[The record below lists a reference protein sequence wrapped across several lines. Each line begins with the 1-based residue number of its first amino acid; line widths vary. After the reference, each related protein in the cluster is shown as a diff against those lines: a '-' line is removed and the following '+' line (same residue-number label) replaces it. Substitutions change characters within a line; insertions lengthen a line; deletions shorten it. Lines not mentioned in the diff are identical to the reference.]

1 MNLYEQ
7 LNEIFPHLISIRKL
21 ETYVSIDV
29 ELPTTWKLPK
39 KYVDEK
45 MVVEQ
50 KSAKPEFR
58 CFSFATS
65 FDEETL
71 DKLFNNLKNI
81 VKYNKEREEKE
92 RLFEEKV
99 KELKSFFDKSNLT
112 DLKSLEFQVNND
124 YKLVELEEDEQE
136 DEDRISRESVELV

>member
-7 LNEIFPHLISIRKL
+7 LNEIFPYLISIRKL

-50 KSAKPEFR
+50 KSAKTEFR

-81 VKYNKEREEKE
+81 IKYNKEREEKE
-92 RLFEEKV
+92 KLFEEKV

-112 DLKSLEFQVNND
+112 DLKSLEFQVNNV
-124 YKLVELEEDEQE
+124 LNLELEEDEQE

>member
-50 KSAKPEFR
+50 KSTKTEFR

-71 DKLFNNLKNI
+71 DKLLNNLKNI
-81 VKYNKEREEKE
+81 IKYNKEREEKE

-112 DLKSLEFQVNND
+112 DLKSLEFQVNNV
-124 YKLVELEEDEQE
+124 LNLELEEEEQE

>member
-7 LNEIFPHLISIRKL
+7 LNEIFPYLISIRKL

-81 VKYNKEREEKE
+81 IKYNKEREEKE
-92 RLFEEKV
+92 KLFEDKV

-112 DLKSLEFQVNND
+112 DLKSLEFQVNNV
-124 YKLVELEEDEQE
+124 LNLELEEDEQE

>member
-50 KSAKPEFR
+50 KSAKTEFR

-71 DKLFNNLKNI
+71 DKLLNNLKNI
-81 VKYNKEREEKE
+81 IKYNKEREEKE
-92 RLFEEKV
+92 KLFEEKV

-112 DLKSLEFQVNND
+112 DLKSLEFQINNV
-124 YKLVELEEDEQE
+124 LNLELEEEEKE

>member
-7 LNEIFPHLISIRKL
+7 LSEIFPHLISIRKL

-71 DKLFNNLKNI
+71 DKLLNNLKNI
-81 VKYNKEREEKE
+81 IKYNKEREEKE

-112 DLKSLEFQVNND
+112 DLKSLEFQVNNV
-124 YKLVELEEDEQE
+124 LNLELEEEEQE

>member
-7 LNEIFPHLISIRKL
+7 LNEIFPYLISIRKL
-21 ETYVSIDV
+21 EAYVSIDV

-50 KSAKPEFR
+50 KSTKTEFR

-81 VKYNKEREEKE
+81 IKYNKEREEKE

-112 DLKSLEFQVNND
+112 DLKSLEFQVNNV
-124 YKLVELEEDEQE
+124 LNLELEEEEQE

>member
-7 LNEIFPHLISIRKL
+7 LNEIFPYLISIRKL

-50 KSAKPEFR
+50 KSTKTEFR

-71 DKLFNNLKNI
+71 DKLLNNLKNI
-81 VKYNKEREEKE
+81 IKYNKEREEKE

-112 DLKSLEFQVNND
+112 DLKSLEFQVNNV
-124 YKLVELEEDEQE
+124 LNLELEEQE

>member
-7 LNEIFPHLISIRKL
+7 LSEIFPHLISIRKL
-21 ETYVSIDV
+21 ENYVTIDV
-29 ELPTTWKLPK
+29 ELPITWKLPK

-50 KSAKPEFR
+50 KSVKPEFR

-71 DKLFNNLKNI
+71 DKLFDNLKKI
-81 VKYNKEREEKE
+81 IKYNKEREEKE

-99 KELKSFFDKSNLT
+99 KELKSFFDKSDLT
-112 DLKSLEFQVNND
+112 DLKGLEFQVNNEI
-124 YKLVELEEDEQE
+124 KLTLEED
-136 DEDRISRESVELV
+136 DEDGISRENIELV

>member
-50 KSAKPEFR
+50 KSAKTEFR

-71 DKLFNNLKNI
+71 DKLLNNLKNI
-81 VKYNKEREEKE
+81 IKYNKEREEKE

-112 DLKSLEFQVNND
+112 DLKSLEFQVNNV
-124 YKLVELEEDEQE
+124 LNLELEEEEKE

>member
-7 LNEIFPHLISIRKL
+7 LNEIFPYLISIRKL

-50 KSAKPEFR
+50 KSVKPEFR

-81 VKYNKEREEKE
+81 IKYNKEREEKE
-92 RLFEEKV
+92 KLFEEKV

-112 DLKSLEFQVNND
+112 DLKSLEFQVNNV
-124 YKLVELEEDEQE
+124 LNLELEEDEQE

>member
-50 KSAKPEFR
+50 KSAKTEFR

-71 DKLFNNLKNI
+71 DKLLNNLKNI
-81 VKYNKEREEKE
+81 IKYNKEREEKE

-112 DLKSLEFQVNND
+112 DLKSLEFQINNV
-124 YKLVELEEDEQE
+124 LNLELEEEEQE

>member
-50 KSAKPEFR
+50 KSAPPEFR

>member
-7 LNEIFPHLISIRKL
+7 LNEIFPYLISIRKL

-50 KSAKPEFR
+50 KSAKTEFR

-81 VKYNKEREEKE
+81 IKYNKEREEKE

-112 DLKSLEFQVNND
+112 DLKSLEFQVNNV
-124 YKLVELEEDEQE
+124 LNLELEEDEQE
-136 DEDRISRESVELV
+136 DEDRIPRESVELV

>member
-7 LNEIFPHLISIRKL
+7 LNEIFPYLISIRKL

-50 KSAKPEFR
+50 KSTKTEFR

-92 RLFEEKV
+92 KLFEEKV

-112 DLKSLEFQVNND
+112 DLKSLEFQVNNV
-124 YKLVELEEDEQE
+124 LNLELEEDEQE

>member
-7 LNEIFPHLISIRKL
+7 LNEIFPYLISIRKL

-81 VKYNKEREEKE
+81 IKYNKEREEKE
-92 RLFEEKV
+92 KLFEEKV

-112 DLKSLEFQVNND
+112 DLKSLEFQVNNV
-124 YKLVELEEDEQE
+124 LNLELEEDEQE

>member
-71 DKLFNNLKNI
+71 DK
-81 VKYNKEREEKE
+81 YNKEREEKE

-112 DLKSLEFQVNND
+112 DLKSLEFQVSND
-124 YKLVELEEDEQE
+124 YKLVELEEDG

>member
-7 LNEIFPHLISIRKL
+7 LNEIFPYLISIRKL

-50 KSAKPEFR
+50 KSTKTEFR

-71 DKLFNNLKNI
+71 DKLLNNLKNI
-81 VKYNKEREEKE
+81 IKYNKEREEKE

-112 DLKSLEFQVNND
+112 DLKSLEFQVNNV
-124 YKLVELEEDEQE
+124 LNLELEEEQE
-136 DEDRISRESVELV
+136 DEDRIPRESVELV

>member
-50 KSAKPEFR
+50 KSAKTEFR

-71 DKLFNNLKNI
+71 DKLLNNLKNI
-81 VKYNKEREEKE
+81 IKYNKEREEKE

-112 DLKSLEFQVNND
+112 DLKSLEFQVNNV
-124 YKLVELEEDEQE
+124 LNLELEEEEQE

>member
-1 MNLYEQ
+1 M
-7 LNEIFPHLISIRKL
+7 
-21 ETYVSIDV
+21 
-29 ELPTTWKLPK
+29 
-39 KYVDEK
+39 
-45 MVVEQ
+45 
-50 KSAKPEFR
+50 
-58 CFSFATS
+58 
-65 FDEETL
+65 

-81 VKYNKEREEKE
+81 IKYNKEREEKE
-92 RLFEEKV
+92 KLFEEKV

>member
-7 LNEIFPHLISIRKL
+7 LNEIFPYLISIRKL

-81 VKYNKEREEKE
+81 IKYNKEREEKE
-92 RLFEEKV
+92 KLFEEKV

-112 DLKSLEFQVNND
+112 DLKSLEFQVNNV
-124 YKLVELEEDEQE
+124 LNLELEEEEQE

>member
-45 MVVEQ
+45 TVVEQ

-81 VKYNKEREEKE
+81 IKYNKEREEKE
-92 RLFEEKV
+92 KLFEEKV

-136 DEDRISRESVELV
+136 DEDRISRESLELV

>member
-7 LNEIFPHLISIRKL
+7 LNEIFPYLISIRKL

-81 VKYNKEREEKE
+81 IKYNKEREEKE

-112 DLKSLEFQVNND
+112 DLKSLEFQVNNV
-124 YKLVELEEDEQE
+124 LNLELEEDEQE

>member
-50 KSAKPEFR
+50 PSAKPEFR

-112 DLKSLEFQVNND
+112 DLKSLEFQVSND
-124 YKLVELEEDEQE
+124 YKLVELEEDE
-136 DEDRISRESVELV
+136 DRIPRESVELV

>member
-7 LNEIFPHLISIRKL
+7 LNEIFPYLISIRKL

-50 KSAKPEFR
+50 KSAKTEFR

-71 DKLFNNLKNI
+71 DKLLNNLKNI
-81 VKYNKEREEKE
+81 IKYNKEREEKE

-112 DLKSLEFQVNND
+112 DLKSLEFQVNNV
-124 YKLVELEEDEQE
+124 LNLELEEEQE

>member
-7 LNEIFPHLISIRKL
+7 LNEIFPYLISIRKL

-71 DKLFNNLKNI
+71 DKLLNNLKNI
-81 VKYNKEREEKE
+81 IKYNKEREEKE
-92 RLFEEKV
+92 KLFEDKV

-112 DLKSLEFQVNND
+112 DLKSLEFQVNNV
-124 YKLVELEEDEQE
+124 LNLELEEDEQE

>member
-7 LNEIFPHLISIRKL
+7 LNEIFPYLISIRKL

-50 KSAKPEFR
+50 KSTKTEFR

-71 DKLFNNLKNI
+71 DKLLNNLKNI
-81 VKYNKEREEKE
+81 IKYNKEREEKE
-92 RLFEEKV
+92 KLFEEKV

-112 DLKSLEFQVNND
+112 DLKSLEFQVNNV
-124 YKLVELEEDEQE
+124 LNLELEEEEQE

>member
-7 LNEIFPHLISIRKL
+7 LNEIFPYLISIRKL

-92 RLFEEKV
+92 KLFEEKV

-112 DLKSLEFQVNND
+112 DLKSLEFQVNNV
-124 YKLVELEEDEQE
+124 LNIELEEDEQE

>member
-7 LNEIFPHLISIRKL
+7 LNEIFPYLISIRKL

-50 KSAKPEFR
+50 KSAKTEFR

-81 VKYNKEREEKE
+81 IKYNKEREEKE

-112 DLKSLEFQVNND
+112 DLKSLEFQVNNV
-124 YKLVELEEDEQE
+124 LNLELEEDEQE
-136 DEDRISRESVELV
+136 DEDRIPRESVEMV

>member
-7 LNEIFPHLISIRKL
+7 LNEIFPYLISIRKL

-50 KSAKPEFR
+50 KSTKTEFR

-71 DKLFNNLKNI
+71 DKLLNNLKNI
-81 VKYNKEREEKE
+81 IKYNKEREEKE

-112 DLKSLEFQVNND
+112 DLKSLEFQVNNV
-124 YKLVELEEDEQE
+124 LNLELEEEQE

>member
-7 LNEIFPHLISIRKL
+7 LNEIFPYLISIRKL

-50 KSAKPEFR
+50 KSTKTEFR

-71 DKLFNNLKNI
+71 DKLLNNLKNI
-81 VKYNKEREEKE
+81 IKYNKEREEKE
-92 RLFEEKV
+92 KLFEEKV

-112 DLKSLEFQVNND
+112 DLKSLEFQVNNV
-124 YKLVELEEDEQE
+124 LNLELEEDEQE

>member
-7 LNEIFPHLISIRKL
+7 LNEIFPYLISIRKL

-92 RLFEEKV
+92 KLFEEKV

-112 DLKSLEFQVNND
+112 DLKSLEFQVNNV
-124 YKLVELEEDEQE
+124 LNLELEEDEQE